1 MVAALVAT
9 LLVPWPSTTGQG
21 AAGTPPPRPM
31 LFGMAS
37 ADWDTDFLDFADEA
51 GAVPAFAQLFWTVE
65 TGLAAWVT
73 DMLSIL
79 HGQGV
84 TAAVEITT
92 DDIAALN
99 SGAKDAQLA
108 ALADTVG
115 DWLKGAADRRILIA
129 PLPESN
135 LAGHPWSGGPAAYKA
150 GYNRIRDALLATG
163 VDDTQ
168 TRFVFSLNGISS
180 GSYDYA
186 DFYPG
191 DDVVD
196 IIGFAKLNRNVDGDW
211 RDYNEVFTQ
220 HIEEMQGLIGPYK
233 PILITQ
239 TATVDDGSGGKDAWL
254 TDMMTKLP
262 NNDQVVGALYFNRN
276 KDGTD
281 FRILANGVLRAP
293 VKQGMANWS
302 SPSQVDWIF
311 DGSMDAWV
319 AWRIAN
325 LPARLWGDD
334 RYATAVA
341 VSQDAYPGGADVVYL
356 AVGTNYP
363 DAIAAGPAAASEDAP
378 ILLASRDTLP
388 AATATELK
396 RLSPSKVVVLGGT
409 AAISDLVIDLVENAL
424 PGATVV
430 RRAGANRYETA
441 VEVSKA
447 VFSPGV
453 AKVFI
458 VTGENFPDAL
468 SAAPTAVV
476 SGSPLL
482 LVRPDSVPAVV
493 GQELGRLDPS
503 KIVILGGGSA
513 VSAALETALGAYAP
527 TERVSA
533 PNRYALS
540 AALSATFAPGVGTVF
555 IAVGDNFPDA
565 LAGGPAA
572 RVHPGPLLLVRG
584 DSIPEEITAELDRL
598 NPSRV
603 VILGGPA
610 VISVGVADDLAEYL
624 E

>member
-1 MVAALVAT
+1 
-9 LLVPWPSTTGQG
+9 
-21 AAGTPPPRPM
+21 M
-31 LFGMAS
+31 LFGMATS
-37 ADWDTDFLDFADEA
+37 DWRADYVDFADEV
-51 GAVPAFAQLFWTVE
+51 GGPPAFHQIFWSLE
-65 TGLAAWVT
+65 LPWPNAWAPN
-73 DMLSIL
+73 MLTELQDLGI
-79 HGQGV
+79 
-84 TAAVEITT
+84 TAEVEITT
-92 DDIAALN
+92 NDISALN

-108 ALADTVG
+108 AIADTIG
-115 DWLKGAADRRILIA
+115 DWLKGAPGRRILIA

-135 LAGHPWSGGPAAYKA
+135 LAGHPWSNGPAAYKA
-150 GYNRIRDALLATG
+150 GYKRIRNALLATG

-168 TRFVFSLNGISS
+168 IRFLFSMNGLSS
-180 GSYDYA
+180 KPYDYA
-186 DFYPG
+186 DFYPS

-196 IIGFAKLNRNVDGDW
+196 IIGFARLNRNIDGDW
-211 RDYNEVFTQ
+211 RDYDEVFTR
-220 HIEEMQGLIGPYK
+220 HIEEMQGLVGPYK
-233 PILITQ
+233 PILIMQ
-239 TATVDDGSGGKDAWL
+239 TGTVDDGSGGKDAWL

-503 KIVILGGGSA
+503 KIVILGGGS
-513 VSAALETALGAYAP
+513 VLSAAVETALGAYAP

-540 AALSATFAPGVGTVF
+540 AALSQATFAPGVGTVF

-610 VISVGVADDLAEYL
+610 VISVGVADDLAEYV